1 MSKDINPRI
10 GQLQDSEKYRLVKTL
25 RHDEVVHF
33 VVNQL
38 KHLRLPMLFFYG
50 FTSALL
56 LLMVAFSIYNYYN
69 PIISWRSWFLFML
82 YGILSG
88 MILVIPFHEGIHG
101 LAYRIAGA
109 KKVKYGMDLKQML
122 FYASAPGFVAGSKD
136 FMLVALFPFT
146 IINIFF
152 AAGIVFGEPHL
163 QWGSLVALFVHSTLC
178 IGDFAMINYLVSFP
192 DRKLYTYDD
201 ELNKTSYF
209 FIRC

>member
-1 MSKDINPRI
+1 MPKDINPRI
-10 GQLQDSEKYRLVKTL
+10 EQLQDPEKYRLIKTL

-33 VVNQL
+33 VVQQL

-56 LLMVAFSIYNYYN
+56 LLIVAFSIYNYFN
-69 PIISWRSWFLFML
+69 TVISTRSWFVFML

-88 MILVIPFHEGIHG
+88 MVLVIPFHEGMHG

-122 FYASAPGFVAGSKD
+122 FYASAPGFVAGKND
-136 FMLVALFPFT
+136 FMMVALFPFA
-146 IINIFF
+146 IINIIFTS
-152 AAGIVFGEPHL
+152 GIVFGEPPL
-163 QWGSLVALFVHSTLC
+163 QWGSLVALFIHSTLC
-178 IGDFAMINYLVSFP
+178 IGDFAMLNYLASFP
-192 DRKLYTYDD
+192 GRELYTYDD